1 MNMNRNLNFTGMS
14 NLKSNHQSNN
24 INSAI
29 SQDSNTRGE
38 LLISQDGFVRTLQLN
53 RPDRRNALS
62 ERLKAAL
69 ISEILSAD
77 EDDAV
82 RALILTGTGE
92 QAFCAGADLKDMR
105 EGDQEGRKFRSPM
118 SRVER
123 NLFEVALEFKKP
135 LIAALNGSAVA
146 GGFELALACDLRV
159 SHPKAQF
166 GLPETKIG
174 MGANFGSVVL
184 PRLIPPAK
192 ALEMLMTGQY
202 IEADEALRL
211 GLLNKVVEPS
221 SVLGVSMTLAQQ
233 IAQNAPISVRRVK
246 AVAMKGLSMPISE
259 ALRQDPGLN
268 PYLSEDRQEGIQAR
282 LEKRAPVWKNR

>member
-77 EDDAV
+77 EDDEV

-92 QAFCAGADLKDMR
+92 QAFCAGAD
-105 EGDQEGRKFRSPM
+105 
-118 SRVER
+118 
-123 NLFEVALEFKKP
+123 
-135 LIAALNGSAVA
+135 
-146 GGFELALACDLRV
+146 
-159 SHPKAQF
+159 
-166 GLPETKIG
+166 PE
-174 MGANFGSVVL
+174 
-184 PRLIPPAK
+184 
-192 ALEMLMTGQY
+192 
-202 IEADEALRL
+202 
-211 GLLNKVVEPS
+211 
-221 SVLGVSMTLAQQ
+221 
-233 IAQNAPISVRRVK
+233 
-246 AVAMKGLSMPISE
+246 
-259 ALRQDPGLN
+259 
-268 PYLSEDRQEGIQAR
+268 
-282 LEKRAPVWKNR
+282 

>member
-1 MNMNRNLNFTGMS
+1 MND
-14 NLKSNHQSNN
+14 NN
-24 INSAI
+24 
-29 SQDSNTRGE
+29 E
-38 LLISQDGFVRTLQLN
+38 LLISQEGFVRTLQLN

-62 ERLKAAL
+62 ESLKAAL
-69 ISEILSAD
+69 ITEILSAD
-77 EDDAV
+77 EDDSV
-82 RALILTGTGE
+82 RVLILTGTGE

-105 EGDQEGRKFRSPM
+105 QGDQAGRQFRSPM

-123 NLFEVALEFKKP
+123 NIFEVALEFKKP
-135 LIAALNGSAVA
+135 LIGALNGSAVA

-159 SHPKAQF
+159 SHDKALF

-184 PRLIPPAK
+184 PRLIPPAI
-192 ALEMLMTGQY
+192 ALEMLMTGEY
-202 IEADEALRL
+202 IDAQKARQL
-211 GLLNKVVEPS
+211 GLLNQVVEPQM
-221 SVLGVSMTLAQQ
+221 VLTASKEMAQQ

-246 AVAMKGLSMPISE
+246 AVALKGLSMPISE

-268 PYLSEDRQEGIQAR
+268 PYLSEDRKEGIKAR

>member
-1 MNMNRNLNFTGMS
+1 MNT
-14 NLKSNHQSNN
+14 NN
-24 INSAI
+24 
-29 SQDSNTRGE
+29 E
-38 LLISQDGFVRTLQLN
+38 LLISQEGFVRTLQLN

-62 ERLKAAL
+62 ESLKAAL

-77 EDDAV
+77 EDDSV
-82 RALILTGTGE
+82 RVLVLTGTGE

-105 EGDQEGRKFRSPM
+105 QGDQAGRQFRSPM

-123 NLFEVALEFKKP
+123 NIFEVALEFKKP
-135 LIAALNGSAVA
+135 LIGALNGSAVA

-159 SHPKAQF
+159 SHDKALF

-184 PRLIPPAK
+184 PRLIPPAI
-192 ALEMLMTGQY
+192 ALEMLMTGEY
-202 IEADEALRL
+202 IDAQKARQL
-211 GLLNKVVEPS
+211 GLLNQVVEPHM
-221 SVLGVSMTLAQQ
+221 VLTASKEMAQQ

-246 AVAMKGLSMPISE
+246 AVALKGLSMPISE

-268 PYLSEDRQEGIQAR
+268 PYLSEDRKEGIKAR